1 MRSDQH
7 ALRRRLRQ
15 IDKGAGKGTG
25 RNSAKNTA
33 KGPDKNK
40 TTGSDKNTGK
50 NVNNTVVAKKS
61 PETSAKDLE
70 VLQQDIATAI
80 SRQQR
85 RVADMPVPD
94 YPEELPVV
102 QHREEIVAAI
112 KNNPVTIICGET
124 GSGKTTQIP
133 KMCLEAGLG
142 VNGMIGH
149 TQPRRIAA
157 RSVSDRIASELKTEL
172 GAAVGYKVRFS
183 DKLSRQTYI
192 KLMTDGI
199 LLAEIQSDPWL
210 NQYDTI
216 IVDEAHERSL
226 NIDFILGYLK
236 RLLVRRRD
244 LKVII
249 TSATIDP
256 DTFSRH
262 FNDAPIV
269 LAEGR
274 SYPVEVRYRPWD
286 EDENDERDQ
295 PQAIFDACEE
305 LASLGSGDTLVFL
318 PGERDIRETADYL
331 ARKSGNSR
339 LLRGVEVLPMLAR
352 LSASEQAKI
361 FAPHGKRRIVLATNV
376 AETSLTVPGIRYVVD
391 SGLARMS
398 RYSVRSKVQRLPIE
412 KVSQASANQRKGRCG
427 REAPGV
433 CIRLYSEE
441 DFEQRPEFTQPEIL
455 RTNLASVILQM
466 EVSRLGQVEDF
477 PFVESPDSRLIND
490 GYRLLVELGA
500 VDTRN
505 KLTKLGRTIAR
516 LPIDPR
522 LARIVIEAK
531 KEGCVNEILSIV
543 SALSIQDLRER
554 PMAKQAA
561 ADELHSEF
569 NHEKS
574 DFLAIVNLWEFCRV
588 QSERLSGNQFR
599 KMCKQRFLSYL
610 RVREWRDIRR
620 QLQQIVKELGG
631 IENTTEASYSKVHR
645 ALLTGLLGNVA
656 IKEDRNNYHGT
667 RNRKMMIFPGSG
679 VFGKGAKWIMAAEVS
694 ETTRLYARGVAGI
707 EPEWIE
713 AASEHL
719 LKHSYSG
726 ASWQRKR
733 AQVGAYRKST
743 LYGLVVVEKK
753 RVNYGPI
760 NPAESR
766 EIFIRNGLVEGNY
779 NTRSAFYHHNLKLID
794 EVLTLEEKSR
804 RRDILVDPEELYQF
818 YDSIIPEGIYSGPL
832 FERWRESYETD
843 HPRGLWFT
851 EELLLQD
858 EEPGISKTDFPDQ
871 IEMGGVVLP
880 LKYHFKPGAAT
891 DGVTL
896 SVPVSLLNR
905 VKAEQCEWL
914 VPGMLTEKITAMIKS
929 LPKTLRK
936 NYVPAP
942 DYAERVQ
949 PLLESHRQLS
959 LSEALTTCLNQLSR
973 SSLTIEDWQIDQLPT
988 HLRMRFEILDAEGK
1002 RIDEGRELLL
1012 LQAQYQTEIEEQL
1025 SGDAENSFERTDI
1038 KDWNF
1043 GDLPEYVDLQT
1054 QGVTMKGYPALVD
1067 ENQTVSLRLF
1077 ATEDAA
1083 AREMPLGLLAL
1094 YKKVLQK
1101 EVKYLIRNL
1110 PGIDVLCLRFATFG
1124 KSEVLK
1130 QDIVDAAIKTT
1141 FNTEDYLPR
1150 TREDFYNNLDSH
1162 SGNLVD
1168 TANRICKLL
1177 SKTLEAHRQVAK
1189 RLSGSVS
1196 LSWVEPMAD
1205 IQDQI
1210 KQLIYPGF
1218 VSGTPEARLA
1228 RLPVYFA
1235 AIDKR
1240 LDSLDREPDR
1250 DRRRRAELLPVWEQT
1265 KSVSVDVEYPKSKAM
1280 EIRWL
1285 FEELRVSVF
1294 AQELGVVDK
1303 VSVPRIESLLGNLKK
1318 PGQG

>member
-1 MRSDQH
+1 MSGIAASTIHSDIDKCMRSEQH
-7 ALRRRLRQ
+7 ALRRRLRN
-15 IDKGAGKGTG
+15 IGKK
-25 RNSAKNTA
+25 S
-33 KGPDKNK
+33 
-40 TTGSDKNTGK
+40 SDK
-50 NVNNTVVAKKS
+50 
-61 PETSAKDLE
+61 SAADLE
-70 VLQQDIATAI
+70 ALRLDIAAAI
-80 SRQQR
+80 DRYQQR
-85 RVADMPVPD
+85 VAAVPAPD
-94 YPEELPVV
+94 YPEQLPVV
-102 QHREEIVAAI
+102 QHREEIIEAI

-133 KMCLEAGLG
+133 KMCLQAGLG
-142 VNGMIGH
+142 INGMIGH

-183 DKLSRQTYI
+183 DKLSKQTYI

-199 LLAEIQSDPWL
+199 LLAEIHSDPWL

-236 RLLVRRRD
+236 RLLSKRRD

-286 EDENDERDQ
+286 EDESDDRDQ
-295 PQAIFDACEE
+295 PQAILDACEE
-305 LASLGSGDTLVFL
+305 LASIGSGDTLVFL

-331 ARKSGNSR
+331 ARKTGNSR
-339 LLRGVEVLPMLAR
+339 LLRGVEILPMLAR

-361 FAPHGKRRIVLATNV
+361 FAPHGNRRIVLATNV

-391 SGLARMS
+391 SGYARMS

-441 DFEQRPEFTQPEIL
+441 DFMQRPEFTQPEIL

-505 KLTKLGRTIAR
+505 RLTKLGRTIAR

-522 LARIVIEAK
+522 LARIVLEAK
-531 KEGCVNEILSIV
+531 QEGCVNEILSIV
-543 SALSIQDLRER
+543 SALSIQDPRER

-561 ADELHSEF
+561 ADELHGEF

-574 DFLAIVNLWEFCRV
+574 DFLAIVNMWEFCQV

-599 KMCKQRFLSYL
+599 KMCKQRFLSYM

-631 IENTTEASYSKVHR
+631 VENTTEASYDKVHR

-656 IKEDRNNYHGT
+656 IKEDRNNYNGT
-667 RNRKMMIFPGSG
+667 RGRKVMLFPGSG

-713 AASEHL
+713 AASQHL

-743 LYGLVVVEKK
+743 LYGLVIVEKK

-760 NPAESR
+760 DPNESR
-766 EIFIRNGLVEGNY
+766 EIFIRDGLVDGNY

-818 YDSIIPEGIYSGPL
+818 YDSVVPEGIYSGPL
-832 FERWRESYETD
+832 FERWREKFEAE

-851 EELLLQD
+851 KELLLQD
-858 EEPGISKTDFPDQ
+858 DEPGVSKTDYPDQ

-880 LKYHFKPGAAT
+880 LKYHFNPGAAT

-905 VKAEQCEWL
+905 IKPAQCEWL
-914 VPGMLTEKITAMIKS
+914 VPGMLVEKITAMIKS
-929 LPKTLRK
+929 LPKTMRK

-942 DYAERVQ
+942 DYAQRVLTVLD
-949 PLLESHRQLS
+949 PHRELS
-959 LSEALTTCLNQLSR
+959 LSEALTRSLSQLNQSG
-973 SSLTIEDWQIDQLPT
+973 LTVEDWQLDQLPV
-988 HLRMRFEILDAEGK
+988 HLQMRFEILDSQGK
-1002 RIDEGRELLL
+1002 CVEEGRDIVL
-1012 LQAQYQTEIEEQL
+1012 LQKKYQTEIEEQL
-1025 SGDAENSFERTDI
+1025 AGDTENSFERADL

-1043 GDLPEYVDLQT
+1043 GDLPEFVDLQT
-1054 QGVTMKGYPALVD
+1054 QGVTMKGYPALVKED
-1067 ENQTVSLRLF
+1067 QIVSLRLF
-1077 ATEDAA
+1077 ATPEAA
-1083 AREMPLGLLAL
+1083 AREMPTGLRVL
-1094 YKKVLQK
+1094 YKRVLQK
-1101 EVKYLIRNL
+1101 DIKYLIRNL
-1110 PGIDVLCLRFATFG
+1110 PGIDVLCLRFAVFG
-1124 KSEVLK
+1124 KSEILK
-1130 QDIVDAAIKTT
+1130 QDIVDASIDTT
-1141 FNTEDYLPR
+1141 FNCSEFLPR
-1150 TREDFYNNLDSH
+1150 TREEFYSNIEEH

-1168 TANRICKLL
+1168 TANRICALL
-1177 SKTLEAHRQVAK
+1177 GKTLEAHRQVVK
-1189 RLSGSVS
+1189 RMSGSVS

-1205 IQDQI
+1205 IKDQI
-1210 KQLIYPGF
+1210 THLIYPGF
-1218 VSGTPEARLA
+1218 VASTPAVRLA
-1228 RLPVYFA
+1228 RLPIYFS

-1265 KSVSVDVEYPKSKAM
+1265 KAVSIEVEHPAKKATD
-1280 EIRWL
+1280 IRWL

-1303 VSVPRIESLLGNLKK
+1303 ISVPRIESLLGNLKK
-1318 PGQG
+1318 AE

>member
-1 MRSDQH
+1 MRSEQH
-7 ALRRRLRQ
+7 ALRRRLRN
-15 IDKGAGKGTG
+15 IS
-25 RNSAKNTA
+25 R
-33 KGPDKNK
+33 K
-40 TTGSDKNTGK
+40 TTDK
-50 NVNNTVVAKKS
+50 A
-61 PETSAKDLE
+61 AKDIDCDVE
-70 VLQQDIATAI
+70 NLQQEIAIAI
-80 SRQQR
+80 GRQQR
-85 RVADMPVPD
+85 RVADVPVPD
-94 YPEELPVV
+94 YPEQLPVV
-102 QHREEIVAAI
+102 QHREEIIEAI
-112 KNNPVTIICGET
+112 KKNPVTIICGET

-142 VNGMIGH
+142 INGMIGH

-183 DKLSRQTYI
+183 DKLSGQTYI

-210 NQYDTI
+210 NQYDAI

-236 RLLVRRRD
+236 RLLVKRRD
-244 LKVII
+244 LKIVI

-262 FNDAPIV
+262 FDNAPVV

-286 EDENDERDQ
+286 EDESDDRDQ
-295 PQAIFDACEE
+295 PQAILDACEE
-305 LASLGSGDTLVFL
+305 LASIGTGDTLVFL

-352 LSASEQAKI
+352 LSAAEQAKI
-361 FAPHGKRRIVLATNV
+361 FAPHGNRRIILATNV

-412 KVSQASANQRKGRCG
+412 KISQASANQRKGRCG

-433 CIRLYSEE
+433 CIRLYSED
-441 DFEQRPEFTQPEIL
+441 DFSQRPEFTQPEIL

-477 PFVESPDSRLIND
+477 PFVQSPDSRLIND

-500 VDTRN
+500 VDERN
-505 KLTKLGRTIAR
+505 RLTKLGRTIAR

-531 KEGCVNEILSIV
+531 QEGCMNEVLSIV
-543 SALSIQDLRER
+543 SALSIQDPRER
-554 PMAKQAA
+554 PMSKQAA
-561 ADELHSEF
+561 ADELHGEF

-620 QLQQIVKELGG
+620 QLQQIVKEMGG
-631 IENTTEASYSKVHR
+631 VENTTEASYSKVHR

-656 IKEDRNNYHGT
+656 IKEDRNNYNGT
-667 RNRKMMIFPGSG
+667 RGRKVMLFPGSG

-713 AASEHL
+713 AASQHL

-743 LYGLVVVEKK
+743 LYGLVIVEKK

-760 NPAESR
+760 DPKESR

-779 NTRSAFYHHNLKLID
+779 NTKSSFYHHNLKLID
-794 EVLTLEEKSR
+794 EVLTLEEKTR

-818 YDSIIPEGIYSGPL
+818 YDSIVPEGIYSGPL
-832 FERWRESYETD
+832 FERWREQFETD
-843 HPRGLWFT
+843 QPKGLWFT
-851 EELLLQD
+851 RELLLQD
-858 EEPGISKTDFPDQ
+858 DEPGVSKTDYPDQ
-871 IEMGGVVLP
+871 IEIGGVVLP

-905 VKAEQCEWL
+905 IKPAQCEWL
-914 VPGMLTEKITAMIKS
+914 VPGMLVEKITAMIKS
-929 LPKTLRK
+929 LPKPLRK

-942 DYAERVQ
+942 DYADRVLV
-949 PLLESHRQLS
+949 LLDTHRALS
-959 LSEALTTCLNQLSR
+959 LSEALSKGLNQLSQ
-973 SSLTIEDWQIDQLPT
+973 SALGIEDWQHDQLPD
-988 HLRMRFEILDAEGK
+988 HLKMRFEILDN
-1002 RIDEGRELLL
+1002 DSNCVDTGRDLVL
-1012 LQAQYQTEIEEQL
+1012 LQSKYQTEIEEQL
-1025 SGDAENSFERTDI
+1025 AGDTENSFERTDL

-1043 GDLPEYVDLQT
+1043 GDLPEFVDIHT
-1054 QGVTMKGYPALVD
+1054 QGVTMKGYPALVR
-1067 ENQTVSLRLF
+1067 EGQVKEGHIVSLRLY
-1077 ATEDAA
+1077 ATPETAS
-1083 AREMPLGLLAL
+1083 REMRAGLRAL

-1110 PGIDVLCLRFATFG
+1110 PGIDVLCLRFAAFG
-1124 KSEVLK
+1124 KSDILK
-1130 QDIVDAAIKTT
+1130 QDIVDAAIDST
-1141 FNTEDYLPR
+1141 FNCGGYLPR
-1150 TREDFYNNLDSH
+1150 SREEFYGNLEKCSVD
-1162 SGNLVD
+1162 LVD
-1168 TANRICKLL
+1168 TANRICSLL
-1177 SKTLEAHRQVAK
+1177 GKTLESHRQVAK
-1189 RLSGSVS
+1189 RMSGSVS

-1205 IQDQI
+1205 IKDQVAR
-1210 KQLIYPGF
+1210 LIYPGF
-1218 VSGTPEARLA
+1218 VCNTPEERLA
-1228 RLPVYFA
+1228 RLPVYFN

-1265 KSVSVDVEYPKSKAM
+1265 KAVSVEVEHPLEKAVQ
-1280 EIRWL
+1280 IRWL

-1294 AQELGVVDK
+1294 AQELGVADK
-1303 VSVPRIESLLGNLKK
+1303 VSVPRIESLLDGLKK
-1318 PGQG
+1318 SD